1 MNYQINTNKG
11 TIDLSSATGMV
22 AESNIENT
30 SKVFGSGHVRQGS
43 GTTNIATVNI
53 RTLNFWLKDDEGN
66 ETNFKINGDADLRI
80 GQRIS
85 FLWSKNGTK
94 ILFNHNTN
102 QWDYSGSGYEVLHSE
117 KLLNKKIIRFTSYIL
132 VIMALSL
139 GVFAV
144 GSFQPLLFLFAPIL
158 ALPLIFVFGAML
170 AKKRLKNE
178 AEDLYENQIRG
189 EVNRITHELK
199 KL

>member
-22 AESNIENT
+22 AESNIE
-30 SKVFGSGHVRQGS
+30 
-43 GTTNIATVNI
+43 TVNI

-66 ETNFKINGDADLRI
+66 ETNFKINGNADLRI

-94 ILFNHNTN
+94 ILFNHNTD
-102 QWDYSGSGYEVLHSE
+102 QWYYNSSGYEGLHSE

-144 GSFQPLLFLFAPIL
+144 GSFQPLFFLFAPIL
-158 ALPLIFVFGAML
+158 ASLIPILGAML

-189 EVNRITHELK
+189 EVNRITNELI